1 MTKPER
7 MQQQKR
13 KLRNYLLDV
22 GLQLRFTVFIIA
34 IAVFLTAFL
43 GYRIYVATQETTR
56 IVTMTAAVDPA
67 SEHELLAQFQANDRV
82 VLWGIVGFGVLLVV
96 TVSVAGIWMTHKIA
110 GPLHN
115 IGSAFSRVR
124 DNRLPAEM
132 GNLRKGDELQAF
144 HAGFREMYDAI
155 RARVG
160 RDAEV
165 LEKAIA
171 AIERQAERPSS
182 VDKSSVDKTLEEL
195 RALHAE
201 KTESLNAQGR

>member
-1 MTKPER
+1 MTKSER
-7 MQQQKR
+7 KSERTTQHKR

-22 GLQLRFTVFIIA
+22 GLQLRYTVFIIA
-34 IAVFLTAFL
+34 VAVFLTAFL
-43 GYRIYVATQETTR
+43 GHRIYVATQETTR
-56 IVTMTAAVDPA
+56 IVTMTAAADP
-67 SEHELLAQFQANDRV
+67 SIERELRTQFEANDRV
-82 VLWGIVGFGVLLVV
+82 VLWGIVGFGVLLLV
-96 TVSVAGIWMTHKIA
+96 TVTGAGIWMTHKIA

-124 DNRLPAEM
+124 DNKLPADM

-160 RDAEV
+160 RDTKV
-165 LEKAIA
+165 LSKAIA
-171 AIERQAERPSS
+171 ALERQTERTT
-182 VDKSSVDKTLEEL
+182 DVDKTLEEL